1 VSGTTEP
8 TETEAEASGGSATV
22 RRRRRLP
29 VVVVTV
35 AAAVGVA
42 AGGYGIASA
51 ASPTPTPSPTGS
63 TGSPTGSTGSPT
75 APSAPD
81 TPSWPGGRGPADRAR
96 NAGVGGRVTAVGTG
110 SITVTPDSG
119 SATTY
124 RVASTTRVHQ
134 GPDQTLTVSSL
145 RVGDRVHVTGQSAA
159 ASGTP
164 TAADIYVQ
172 LPHLAGTVT
181 AVGSDSVTIRDFE
194 GFTRVISTSGGTVYR
209 SDGAATTRSAV
220 KTGARVRAQ
229 GRVAADGTTLDAS
242 RVQVLT
248 RDAARPGGFMHRGPG
263 GHHGMRGGGG
273 MAGWQAGGPGMA
285 APDVP
290 SSPSTP
296 STQPSAS
303 PGASSSGV

>member
-8 TETEAEASGGSATV
+8 TETEAEASGGSAAV

-35 AAAVGVA
+35 AAAAGVA

-51 ASPTPTPSPTGS
+51 ASPAPTP
-63 TGSPTGSTGSPT
+63 SPTGSTGSPT

-81 TPSWPGGRGPADRAR
+81 TPSWPGGRGPADRAW

-119 SATTY
+119 PATTY

-181 AVGSDSVTIRDFE
+181 AVGPDSVTIRDPE

-209 SDGAATTRSAV
+209 SDGAAATRSAV

-242 RVQVLT
+242 RVQVVT

-263 GHHGMRGGGG
+263 GHHGMRGRGG
-273 MAGWQAGGPGMA
+273 MAGGQAGGPGMA

-303 PGASSSGV
+303 SGASSSGV